1 AFNKMDLLPDP
12 EAFADRV
19 RASYSR
25 AACVAAGR
33 REVEELKG
41 ELQASAR
48 AVLGSPSAHAEAGG
62 S

>member
-1 AFNKMDLLPDP
+1 MDLLPDP

-41 ELQASAR
+41 ELQASAA
-48 AVLGSPSAHAEAGG
+48 AVLSGRPANSAAGG